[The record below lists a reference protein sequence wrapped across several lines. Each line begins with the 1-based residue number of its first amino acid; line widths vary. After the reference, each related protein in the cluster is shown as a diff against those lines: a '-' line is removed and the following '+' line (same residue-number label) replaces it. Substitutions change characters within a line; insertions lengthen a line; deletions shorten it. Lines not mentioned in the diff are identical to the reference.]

1 MHIYIYLFIIAGG
14 AEASCSAAVR
24 TARDFVADLG
34 TEKASSSKGLVEL
47 SRIDEHNAERDCR
60 NLLAKKLKLA
70 LPIPMTPLGTEGPTK
85 KIPVLKLRDWC
96 AYLLKSNNWHILTG
110 LRRPDHRREEKILE
124 FFWGQYRKLSPEH
137 EVFRLASEGR
147 LCLGRTAPIAV
158 HGDEGRSRKHLPFL
172 VVSAH
177 SFLGFGLGPKEKKE
191 LLKRRAGK
199 KVRKPYLKQSCNF
212 LGHSFTHRYILGCLP
227 KKDAANTEV
236 FQCLMRHIASEAEYM
251 VSEGVVNPYTKLTH
265 YIAAIAVVG
274 DWPWLCKAGNLER
287 SFSTAQKRK
296 DVKEPPKGF
305 CHLCL
310 AGRPGVPGFS
320 NLHSRHPVWL
330 QTMHTE
336 DPWSVEP
343 ALASLL
349 HEPGKKTALFQ
360 FDLFHSVHLGVGRNL
375 VGAVV
380 GLLSEMEPDSTIDG
394 RFRALSDKFMGWC
407 KRNHETP
414 YITKLSKESIGW
426 GVSTQNYPSAQWHK
440 GNVTT
445 TVLAWI
451 EAELGAMDLSQ
462 TPLLQIAL
470 ECVQALNA
478 CMRGVYSSD
487 VWIYNPDA
495 TEYAEEGLRFLRR
508 YAVAAAVV
516 HQEGRRLFQFQPKS
530 HALHK
535 VFLLMLFQA
544 RSKGFVINPAVY
556 SVQPDEDLIGRAS
569 RLSRRVHPSQQVR
582 RVLER
587 YLQGAYSEWVR
598 AGFIVVPQS

>member
-1 MHIYIYLFIIAGG
+1 MG
-14 AEASCSAAVR
+14 A
-24 TARDFVADLG
+24 
-34 TEKASSSKGLVEL
+34 EKASSSKGLVEL

-85 KIPVLKLRDWC
+85 KIPTLKLRDWC

-110 LRRPDHRREEKILE
+110 LRRPDQRREEKILD
-124 FFWGQYRKLSPEH
+124 FFWCQYQKLYPEH
-137 EVFRLASEGR
+137 EVFRLASEGK

-158 HGDEGRSRKHLPFL
+158 HGDEGRSRKHQPFL

-177 SFLGFGLGPKEKKE
+177 SLLGFGLGPKEKNEMIKQRTGE
-191 LLKRRAGK
+191 
-199 KVRKPYLKQSCNF
+199 KVKKPYLKQSCNF

-236 FQCLMRHIASEAEYM
+236 FQCLMRQIASEAEYM
-251 VSEGVVNPYTKLTH
+251 VNEGVVNPLTKLTH
-265 YIAAIAVVG
+265 HVAAIAVVG

-296 DVKEPPKGF
+296 DLKEAPKGF
-305 CHLCL
+305 CHFCL

-320 NLHSRHPVWL
+320 NLHSRQPVWL
-330 QTMHTE
+330 QSMHTV
-336 DPWSVEP
+336 DPRSVEP
-343 ALASLL
+343 ELASLL
-349 HEPGKKTALFQ
+349 HEPGKKAALFQ
-360 FDLFHSVHLGVGRNL
+360 FDLFHCVHLGVGRNL

-380 GLLSEMEPDSTIDG
+380 GLLSEMEAASKVDD
-394 RFRALSDKFMGWC
+394 RFSALSDKFMSWC
-407 KRNHETP
+407 KRSRATP
-414 YITKLSKESIGW
+414 FITKLSKESIGW
-426 GVSTQNYPSAQWHK
+426 GVSAQNYPSAQWHK
-440 GNVTT
+440 GSVTT
-445 TVLAWI
+445 TVLVWI
-451 EAELGAMDLSQ
+451 EDELRAMDLGQ
-462 TPLLQIAL
+462 TPLLQLAF
-470 ECVQALNA
+470 ESVQALNA
-478 CMRGVYSSD
+478 CMRALYSSD

-495 TEYAEEGLRFLRR
+495 TAYAEMGLRFLRR
-508 YAVAAAVV
+508 YAVAAGMV
-516 HQEGRRLFQFQPKS
+516 HKEGRKLFQFQPKS

-535 VFLLMLFQA
+535 IFLLMLFQA
-544 RSKGFVINPAVY
+544 RSHGFAANPAIY